1 MSEQTLE
8 PTNLNPD
15 SLTSILDE
23 DLSGV
28 DTSIPLLKEGI
39 YNLEIAEVKQQS
51 TSDNAG
57 QMLKIKFKTTED
69 SPSVTGDIVH
79 AGFPVY
85 HNILTTP
92 KGDMTADMVRKN
104 LAGFAQALG
113 VPRLTPLESLNGRV
127 LKAKLRVR
135 KERTD
140 EKTGK
145 TYAASNEIA
154 TFVK

>member
-8 PTNLNPD
+8 PTNLNPNGI
-15 SLTSILDE
+15 TSILDE

-28 DTSIPLLKEGI
+28 DTSLPLLKESI
-39 YNLEIAEVKQQS
+39 LTLEVAEIKEQP

-69 SPSVTGDIVH
+69 QPSVTGDVVH

-113 VPRLTPLESLNGRV
+113 VPRLTPLEGLVGRT
-127 LKAKLRVR
+127 LKAKVRVR

-140 EKTGK
+140 ERTGK